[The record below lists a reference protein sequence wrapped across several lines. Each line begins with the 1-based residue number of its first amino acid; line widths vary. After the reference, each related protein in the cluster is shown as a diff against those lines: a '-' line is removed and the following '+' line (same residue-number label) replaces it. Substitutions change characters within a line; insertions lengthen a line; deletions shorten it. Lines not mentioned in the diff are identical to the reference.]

1 MIPTHSDHSH
11 ANESAQA
18 IPYSALRSCFAPG
31 DDVSVVGVVD
41 AFGAYSLEDEIL
53 IARLASRDQSALGA
67 LFDRFSD
74 EVHAVVVQIVGNE
87 TEAEEVV
94 EEVFWKAWERSG
106 AYERNRFSPCV
117 WMRELARE
125 QSSDALRMSRSSYAE
140 TTARSRL

>member
-1 MIPTHSDHSH
+1 MLQTHPDYAH
-11 ANESAQA
+11 ADETAQA
-18 IPYSALRSCFAPG
+18 TPHLELRSCVAPV
-31 DDVSVVGVVD
+31 DDISVIGVAD
-41 AFGAYSLEDEIL
+41 SFSAHSLEDELL

-74 EVHAVVVQIVGNE
+74 EVHAVVVRIVGNE
-87 TEAEEVV
+87 SEAEKVV

-117 WMRELARE
+117 WMRELARQ